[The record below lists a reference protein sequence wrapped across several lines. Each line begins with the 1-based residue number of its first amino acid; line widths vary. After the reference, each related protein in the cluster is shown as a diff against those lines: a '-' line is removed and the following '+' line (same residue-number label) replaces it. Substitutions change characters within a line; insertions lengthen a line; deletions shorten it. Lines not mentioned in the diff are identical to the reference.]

1 MAMIPTHMPSEF
13 ERLRELFAQERF
25 EQEMGKLHPPFPMG
39 KIVINGQFDRYFSPE
54 TQGAWEG
61 WTKGFMVALRYRHRV
76 LEAANRLRECE
87 SGLREGFPYEN

>member
-1 MAMIPTHMPSEF
+1 MTMVRSDLTF
-13 ERLRELFAQERF
+13 EQRRLIEPFDRRRF
-25 EQEMGKLHPPFPMG
+25 EEAVEGLKPPFPLG

-87 SGLREGFPYEN
+87 SGLREGFPYET